1 MIMQNDLQ
9 RGVSCAEEMFIGYS
23 LSTQR
28 QKCCDFTGE
37 WRRVAMRQWVFVKP
51 KNFVIFFPLSWLLLW
66 TSAAR
71 SADQIRVGYGSL
83 STSYAAI
90 WVAGEAGLFRK
101 NGINAEVLYLESALV
116 RTALIAGDIAMG
128 GMSGTTMAAPRL
140 QGADSVIIA
149 SFANSLQYRFVVR
162 PDIRTVAD
170 LKGKRVGVAGFG
182 LGAHRGA
189 QIILAKLGLNPDTDV
204 TMLQIGGDPT
214 RLAAL
219 LNGTIDASVFNPPLY
234 QRAVEAG
241 MKVLANIEEMNF
253 PVQGSALVTT
263 DRFVKKNN
271 DLVRRAVRSIVQ
283 SIHLIKTNPELTKR
297 AIKKYMRF
305 KDDRDTEEAYQIMR
319 DIAPRKP
326 YPTVDGMKAV
336 LDELSAKLSAAKTA
350 QPRDFMDTRF
360 IEELDRSGFIDGL
373 YK

>member
-1 MIMQNDLQ
+1 M
-9 RGVSCAEEMFIGYS
+9 
-23 LSTQR
+23 
-28 QKCCDFTGE
+28 
-37 WRRVAMRQWVFVKP
+37 AMRQWVFVKP
-51 KNFVIFFPLSWLLLW
+51 KNFVIFFPLPWLLLW

-373 YK
+373 YN